1 MESTTD
7 DPAVP
12 FVDAAGDSSSV
23 SSSATMSRWKFA
35 ISQRFQHLLDKSTPY
50 LAYRWIAFLCIAFI
64 YAVRVYFVQ
73 GFYVVSYALGIYL
86 LNLVV
91 AFLSPQE
98 DPELSNVPALPIRSS
113 EEFRPFVRRLPEFQF
128 WYSITKAF
136 CIAFVL
142 TFFSIFDVPVFW
154 PILLFYWVMLC
165 TVMLRRQLLHM
176 IKYKYVPFSVGN
188 KQRYNRKRESSPE
201 SDDAPLV

>member
-1 MESTTD
+1 MLENPKDEIEITILCFPPPIETKHKISKAVTPSSLTVIPMEPTAA
-7 DPAVP
+7 DPAVSA
-12 FVDAAGDSSSV
+12 VDAAGDSSSA
-23 SSSATMSRWKFA
+23 SSRATLSRWKFA

-50 LAYRWIAFLCIAFI
+50 LAYRWTAFLCIAFI

-98 DPELSNVPALPIRSS
+98 DPEFSSEPTLPIRSS

-128 WYSITKAF
+128 W
-136 CIAFVL
+136 FV
-142 TFFSIFDVPVFW
+142 FV
-154 PILLFYWVMLC
+154 
-165 TVMLRRQLLHM
+165 
-176 IKYKYVPFSVGN
+176 
-188 KQRYNRKRESSPE
+188 
-201 SDDAPLV
+201 